1 MLVEGTFCFLTF
13 LPILPPSYFSSPMY
27 PSLSPQTMSHAA
39 YVHDI
44 QHVIVDN
51 LQFML
56 GSNYQVH
63 DRYTVQNQAIAE
75 FRKFASAKNIHVSVV
90 IHPRKVRYMCGCGG
104 RGVWMRRGVE
114 RRGVDEDGCGG
125 RGVWRR
131 RGVEEEECGGA
142 GVINKVIGTSLRNP
156 YTSETALG
164 TCMCRLLTC

>member
-1 MLVEGTFCFLTF
+1 
-13 LPILPPSYFSSPMY
+13 
-27 PSLSPQTMSHAA
+27 MSHAA

-90 IHPRKVRYMCGCGG
+90 IHPRKVGCVCVCEYGGG
-104 RGVWMRRGVE
+104 RGDQG
-114 RRGVDEDGCGG
+114 GCSKPL
-125 RGVWRR
+125 
-131 RGVEEEECGGA
+131 C
-142 GVINKVIGTSLRNP
+142 KP
-156 YTSETALG
+156 HTSETVL
-164 TCMCRLLTC
+164 CMCALFACLLV

>member
-1 MLVEGTFCFLTF
+1 
-13 LPILPPSYFSSPMY
+13 
-27 PSLSPQTMSHAA
+27 MSHAA

-90 IHPRKVRYMCGCGG
+90 IHPRKVGCVCVSMEEGGGIKKVAASLCASPTLVKLCCACVHCWLVCLDQPLSQKFKNIPRKFAMC
-104 RGVWMRRGVE
+104 
-114 RRGVDEDGCGG
+114 
-125 RGVWRR
+125 
-131 RGVEEEECGGA
+131 
-142 GVINKVIGTSLRNP
+142 TS
-156 YTSETALG
+156 T
-164 TCMCRLLTC
+164 

>member
-1 MLVEGTFCFLTF
+1 MYFMGFYGAVDIKTVIEVRYMGVGRGYLLFRYLPFYFLTF
-13 LPILPPSYFSSPMY
+13 FPILPPSYSLSPMY
-27 PSLSPQTMSHAA
+27 PSPSPQTMSHAA

-90 IHPRKVRYMCGCGG
+90 IHPRKVRYLW
-104 RGVWMRRGVE
+104 VWRKRGVE
-114 RRGVDEDGCGG
+114 EEGCGE
-125 RGVWRR
+125 GVWRR
-131 RGVEEEECGGA
+131 RGVE
-142 GVINKVIGTSLRNP
+142 R
-156 YTSETALG
+156 
-164 TCMCRLLTC
+164 RDDQ

>member
-1 MLVEGTFCFLTF
+1 MGVGRGYLLFLYLPFYFLTF
-13 LPILPPSYFSSPMY
+13 LPILPSSYSLLPMY
-27 PSLSPQTMSHAA
+27 PSPSPQTMSHAA

-44 QHVIVDN
+44 QHVILDN

-104 RGVWMRRGVE
+104 RGVEEEGCGE
-114 RRGVDEDGCGG
+114 EGCGG
-125 RGVWRR
+125 GGVWRR
-131 RGVEEEECGGA
+131 RGVEEEG
-142 GVINKVIGTSLRNP
+142 
-156 YTSETALG
+156 
-164 TCMCRLLTC
+164 